1 MPADSLHHDRAV
13 RVDAA
18 ERPAGSHCQFN
29 DAFAGPTGA
38 TREGRVTTAMTL
50 LLVNIG
56 RLASGRLDAPTID
69 GDAIVVR
76 DGRISAIG
84 HTSHVD
90 TAGAD
95 VIVDCRGTTVMPGLI
110 DSHCHVVLGD
120 YTPRQ
125 KTVDFLDSYVH
136 GGITSVV
143 SAGEGVHAPGRP
155 HDPVASKAL
164 AIAAAKCFAGFRP
177 NGMKINAGSV
187 VLEPGLTDD
196 DFAEMARHGVRHAKY
211 GFGGYAHPRDGEP
224 EIRGAQKHGL
234 TVMSHSGGNSIPG
247 SSPITH
253 DILLRLR
260 PDVCGHVN
268 GGTTS
273 LDEAGL
279 ARIIRETDMGLQIV
293 QAGNLRSA
301 LYIVGLAREAG
312 ALHRVCLASDTPTGT
327 GVMPMGVLKTVC
339 EISSLGDLAPEVVIA
354 LATGNNARAFRLDTG
369 TIAVGQP
376 ADLVVC
382 DAPAASAAADA
393 LTAIARGD
401 IPGISCVIIDGEVRV
416 GRSRNTPLAQRLASM
431 TGVGLSST
439 GH

>member
-1 MPADSLHHDRAV
+1 M
-13 RVDAA
+13 
-18 ERPAGSHCQFN
+18 
-29 DAFAGPTGA
+29 
-38 TREGRVTTAMTL
+38 TTL
-50 LLVNIG
+50 GLVNIG
-56 RLASGRLDAPTID
+56 ALASGILATPRLDAE
-69 GDAIVVR
+69 AILVE
-76 DGRISAIG
+76 DGRIAAIG
-84 HTSHVD
+84 AASRVS
-90 TAGAD
+90 ARGAD
-95 VIVDCRGTTVMPGLI
+95 VVVDCQGTTVFPGLI

-155 HDPVASKAL
+155 HDPVASKAI
-164 AIAAAKCFAGFRP
+164 AIAAAKCFEHFHP
-177 NGMKINAGSV
+177 NGMKVNAGSV
-187 VLEPGLTDD
+187 VLEPGLTDA

-211 GFGGYAHPRDGEP
+211 GFGGYAQPRDGEP
-224 EIRGAQKHGL
+224 DIRRAQRHGL
-234 TVMSHSGGNSIPG
+234 CVMSHSGGNSIPG

-253 DILLRLR
+253 DVLLHLR

-279 ARIIRETDMGLQIV
+279 AEIVATTDMALQVV

-301 LYIVGLAREAG
+301 LYILDLARTHD
-312 ALHRVCLASDTPTGT
+312 ALARVCLASDTPTGT
-327 GVMPMGVLKTVC
+327 GVMPLGVLKTVC
-339 EISSLGDLAPEVVIA
+339 EVASLGGVSPDEAIA
-354 LATGNNARAFRLDTG
+354 LATGNNARAFRVSSG

-382 DAPAASAAADA
+382 DAPAASLARDGFD
-393 LTAIARGD
+393 AIARGD
-401 IPGISCVIIDGEVRV
+401 IPGISGVIIDGQVRV
-416 GRSRNTPLAQRLASM
+416 GRSRNTALAKRLATFS
-431 TGVGLSST
+431 GVSPADG

>member
-1 MPADSLHHDRAV
+1 V
-13 RVDAA
+13 
-18 ERPAGSHCQFN
+18 G
-29 DAFAGPTGA
+29 
-38 TREGRVTTAMTL
+38 TL
-50 LLVNIG
+50 ALVNIG
-56 RLASGRLDAPTID
+56 RLASGRLEAPVVNADALL
-69 GDAIVVR
+69 VR
-76 DGRISAIG
+76 DGRIAAIG
-84 HTSHVD
+84 HGGQVD
-90 TAGAD
+90 AAGAD
-95 VIVDCRGTTVMPGLI
+95 VRVDCRGTTVMPGLI

-155 HDPVASKAL
+155 HDPIASKAI
-164 AIAAAKCFAGFRP
+164 AIAAAKCFAGFHP
-177 NGMKINAGSV
+177 NGMKVNAGSV

-211 GFGGYAHPRDGEP
+211 GFGGYAHPLDGEP
-224 EIRGAQKHGL
+224 EIRRAQQHGL

-253 DILLRLR
+253 DVLLRLR

-273 LDEAGL
+273 LDDAGL
-279 ARIIRETDMGLQIV
+279 ARIVRETDMALQIV

-301 LYIVGLAREAG
+301 LFIVRLAREAG
-312 ALHRVCLASDTPTGT
+312 MLHRVCLASDTPTGT
-327 GVMPMGVLKTVC
+327 GVMPMGVFKTVC

-369 TIAVGQP
+369 TIAVGEP
-376 ADLVVC
+376 ADLIVC
-382 DAPAASAAADA
+382 DAPAASAAEDA
-393 LTAIARGD
+393 CAAIARGD
-401 IPGISCVIIDGEVRV
+401 IPGISCVIIAGEVRV
-416 GRSRNTPLAQRLASM
+416 GRSRNTPLAKRLA
-431 TGVGLSST
+431 TIGGAAPPGA

>member
-1 MPADSLHHDRAV
+1 
-13 RVDAA
+13 
-18 ERPAGSHCQFN
+18 
-29 DAFAGPTGA
+29 
-38 TREGRVTTAMTL
+38 VTTL
-50 LLVNIG
+50 GLVNVG
-56 RLASGRLDAPTID
+56 ALATGVLASPRADVESVL
-69 GDAIVVR
+69 VE
-76 DGRISAIG
+76 DGRIRALGATSA
-84 HTSHVD
+84 
-90 TAGAD
+90 TAAARAD
-95 VIVDCRGTTVMPGLI
+95 AVIDCRGTTVIPGLI

-155 HDPVASKAL
+155 HDPVAAKAL
-164 AIAAAKCFAGFRP
+164 AIAAAKCFEGFHP
-177 NGMKINAGSV
+177 NGMKVNAGSV
-187 VLEPGLTDD
+187 VLEPGLTEA

-224 EIRGAQKHGL
+224 EVRRAQAHGL
-234 TVMSHSGGNSIPG
+234 CVMSHSGGNSIPG

-253 DILLRLR
+253 DVLLHLR

-273 LDEAGL
+273 LDEDGL
-279 ARIIRETDMGLQIV
+279 RTIVGETDMALQVV

-301 LYIVGLAREAG
+301 LFILRVAREAG
-312 ALHRVCLASDTPTGT
+312 ALGRVCVASDTPTGT
-327 GVMPMGVLKTVC
+327 GVMPMGVLKSVC
-339 EISSLGDLAPEVVIA
+339 ELASLGDLPPETVVA
-354 LATGNNARAFRLDTG
+354 LATGNNARAFRLTTG

-382 DAPAASAAADA
+382 DAPAASGAADA
-393 LTAIARGD
+393 LGAIARGD
-401 IPGISCVIIDGEVRV
+401 IPGISAVVIDGAVRV
-416 GRSRNTPLAQRLASM
+416 GRSRNTPLAKRLAAF
-431 TGVGLSST
+431 TGVTVAGA

>member
-1 MPADSLHHDRAV
+1 M
-13 RVDAA
+13 
-18 ERPAGSHCQFN
+18 
-29 DAFAGPTGA
+29 A
-38 TREGRVTTAMTL
+38 TLG
-50 LLVNIG
+50 LVNIG
-56 RLASGRLDAPTID
+56 ALASGILATPRLDAE
-69 GDAIVVR
+69 AILVE
-76 DGRISAIG
+76 DGRIAAIG
-84 HTSHVD
+84 SASRV
-90 TAGAD
+90 AARGAD
-95 VIVDCRGTTVMPGLI
+95 VVVDCQGTTVLPGLI

-164 AIAAAKCFAGFRP
+164 AIAAAKCFENFHP
-177 NGMKINAGSV
+177 NGMKVNAGSV
-187 VLEPGLTDD
+187 VLEPGLTDE
-196 DFAEMARHGVRHAKY
+196 DFAEMAKHGVRHAKY
-211 GFGGYAHPRDGEP
+211 GFGGYAHPRDGELDV
-224 EIRGAQKHGL
+224 RRAQQHGL
-234 TVMSHSGGNSIPG
+234 CVMSHSGGNSIPG

-253 DILLRLR
+253 DVLLHLR

-279 ARIIRETDMGLQIV
+279 AEIVATTDMALQIV

-301 LYIVGLAREAG
+301 LYILDLARQHD
-312 ALHRVCLASDTPTGT
+312 ALTRVCLASDTPTGT
-327 GVMPMGVLKTVC
+327 GVMPLGVLKTVC
-339 EISSLGDLAPEVVIA
+339 EVASLGGVSPAVAIA
-354 LATGNNARAFRLDTG
+354 LATGNNARAFRVSTG

-382 DAPAASAAADA
+382 DAPAASLARDGFD
-393 LTAIARGD
+393 AIARGD
-401 IPGISCVIIDGEVRV
+401 IPGISCVIIDGRVRV
-416 GRSRNTPLAQRLASM
+416 ARSRNTALAKRLATFIGVSVG
-431 TGVGLSST
+431 TG